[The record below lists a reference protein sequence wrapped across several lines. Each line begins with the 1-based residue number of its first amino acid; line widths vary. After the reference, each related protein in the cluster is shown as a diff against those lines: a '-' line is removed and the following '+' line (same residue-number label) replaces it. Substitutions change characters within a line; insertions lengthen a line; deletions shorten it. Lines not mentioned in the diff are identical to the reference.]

1 MQGGRT
7 SRSWLPAPPTTVAV
21 QTGKEKKYRV
31 ATFSLNFY
39 QQHVTSNIKLPK
51 NSID

>member
-7 SRSWLPAPPTTVAV
+7 SRSWLPAPPPTVAV

-31 ATFSLNFY
+31 DIYRIIKFSKYNGFWKKI
-39 QQHVTSNIKLPK
+39 SKF
-51 NSID
+51 S